1 MIRERLLAALTRRA
15 ISKWKEVRAQHCGQG
30 PKREQREQRRKREWE
45 GEQEQEWQ
53 RGAADGQQHKQQRL

>member
-45 GEQEQEWQ
+45 GEQEQE
-53 RGAADGQQHKQQRL
+53 